1 MSGRLSKLIASLGR
15 STGLVL
21 AVVAMA
27 VVLTGCDAVREWE
40 EEVKLHDGRI
50 IVVKRTEVDK
60 RTIIDWQNPG
70 GILKEARIRVADSVS
85 VEWRGDMYPIA
96 LDESGANVIVVIA
109 LGGGGQCMLYGNPNP
124 PFVYFRSRKGG
135 PWERVNP
142 SDVPPGMH
150 QNLWMH
156 PRKSEI
162 EKLRGPLKA
171 KGKEKLNIG
180 VSRETLE
187 FSPTDTRRQQ
197 LC

>member
-1 MSGRLSKLIASLGR
+1 MTRNLLRLCSRFSFSRI
-15 STGLVL
+15 VL
-21 AVVAMA
+21 PGFLA
-27 VVLTGCDAVREWE
+27 LTLSACDIVREWE

-60 RTIIDWQNPG
+60 RTIIDWQNPD
-70 GILKEARIRVADSVS
+70 GIFKEARIRVADPVK

-96 LDESGANVIVVIA
+96 LDIAGGDVFVVIA
-109 LGGGGQCMLYGNPNP
+109 LRGGGQCQRYGNPNP
-124 PFVYFRSRKGG
+124 PFVYFRSRQRG
-135 PWERVNP
+135 PWERVGP
-142 SDVPPGMH
+142 GEVPPSMR

-156 PRKSEI
+156 PRKSDI
-162 EKLRGPLKA
+162 EKLLGPLKA
-171 KGKEKLNIG
+171 KGKEILNIG